1 MESTKKNI
9 LVLNYEFPPL
19 WWGQANANYYL
30 FKEFQKYPEYNFVLI
45 TSSQNTY
52 KREQF
57 SDNIVIYHLDIWK
70 NWNNFQKQSIKE
82 LLRYWKLAY
91 IKSKD
96 IIAEDNIDQ
105 VLCWSYPSIALW
117 YMFQKKYDIPYI
129 VLLRGSDVPFYA
141 QKWKYLDIF
150 IFRFWAPIF
159 WKNANSVIANSQ
171 GLKDLALQAASKQKI
186 EIIPNGVDINY
197 FKPSTHKISNNTIK
211 ILWVGRLAQVKSFD
225 ILITAVSKIENVK
238 IEIILAWEWPQ
249 RDSLTLLAEKLWVSL
264 TLLWQVTKA
273 ELLSQY
279 QSADIFCLPSQN
291 EWMSNTL
298 LEAISSWLPV
308 ISTDVWWSSEL
319 IADNGYIV
327 RKLDITELK
336 EKIEYLIDNPET
348 RKQMWES
355 SRKKAKQYSWAESAK
370 KLIWYL

>member
-1 MESTKKNI
+1 MKKNI

-19 WWGQANANYYL
+19 WGGQANANYYI
-30 FKEFQKYPEYNFVLI
+30 FKEFQKYPKYNFILV

-52 KREQF
+52 EREQF

-82 LLRYWKLAY
+82 LLSYWKLAY
-91 IKSKD
+91 IKSKEL
-96 IIAEDNIDQ
+96 IAEDNIHH

-117 YMFQKKYDIPYI
+117 YIFQKKYALPYT

-141 QKWKYLDIF
+141 QKWKYLDIC

-159 WKNANSVIANSQ
+159 WKNAQSVIANSQ
-171 GLKDLALQAASKQKI
+171 GLKKLALQAAPKQKI
-186 EIIPNGVDINY
+186 EIIPNWVDIDY
-197 FKPSTHKISNNTIK
+197 FKPSTHKTSNNIIK

-225 ILITAVSKIENVK
+225 ILITAVSKIENTE

-249 RDSLTLLAEKLWVSL
+249 RDNLAHLAEKLWVSL
-264 TLLWQVTKA
+264 ILLWQVTKS

-298 LEAISSWLPV
+298 LEAIANWLPV

-319 IADNGYIV
+319 IADNGFIV

-336 EKIEYLIDNPET
+336 EKIEYLINNPET

-355 SRKKAKQYSWAESAK
+355 SRTKAKQYSWAESAK
-370 KLIWYL
+370 KLISFI